1 MSDTTIQIEGAE
13 GNAIVADRYGDRC
26 APLVLLLH
34 GGGQT
39 RHSWRR
45 TAEALALRGFQAVV
59 YDHRGHGDSDWV
71 ASGRYELPDF
81 AADLSG
87 VVRHIDPSSPPALV
101 GASLGGLT
109 SMTAVGT
116 GILDTVSAIVLVD
129 VVHRANPEGAG
140 QLRGFMDAN
149 PDGYVSLEDAAAA
162 IEQHMPRRG
171 GRRNL
176 EGLARNLRQRP
187 DGRWHWHW
195 DPAFMNRRRAEGQ
208 RFGDGSPEL
217 LEAIIRIR
225 APLLLA
231 RGEQS
236 EIVTPALAAEFRA
249 LLPAADY
256 VELAGVGHMVVGD
269 DNAPFTQ
276 VLADYLEKHCRGEK
290 L

>member
-1 MSDTTIQIEGAE
+1 MSDTTIRIEGAD
-13 GNAIVADRYGDRC
+13 GNVIVADRYGDRN

-45 TAEALALRGFQAVV
+45 TAEALVRRGFHAVV

-81 AADLSG
+81 AADLSA
-87 VVRHIDPSSPPALV
+87 VVRHLDPRSAPALV

-109 SMTAVGT
+109 SMTAVGA
-116 GILDTVSAIVLVD
+116 GILDPVSAIVLAD

-149 PDGYVSLEDAAAA
+149 PDGYASLEDAASA
-162 IEQHMPRRG
+162 IEQHMPHRG

-217 LEAIIRIR
+217 LEAITRIR
-225 APLLLA
+225 VPLLLA

-249 LLPAADY
+249 LLPASDY
-256 VELAGVGHMVVGD
+256 VELAGVGHMVAGD

-276 VLADYLEKHCRGEK
+276 VLADYLENHCRGEK
-290 L
+290 R